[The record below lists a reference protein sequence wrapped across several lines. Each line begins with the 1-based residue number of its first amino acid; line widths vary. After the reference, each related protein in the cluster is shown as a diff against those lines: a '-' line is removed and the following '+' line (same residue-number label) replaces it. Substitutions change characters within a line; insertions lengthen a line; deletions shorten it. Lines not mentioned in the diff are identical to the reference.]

1 VDANSFLITPEAL
14 DLALLEED
22 DIVLICADSAE
33 EGRTPSFE
41 APLHAAIYAQHPE
54 IQAVFS
60 AAPAHVMAFAVS
72 AREFATSTVPESYY
86 MLRSVPKC
94 AFEEA
99 MNRPDAAAAHF
110 SSKTPVVLFDH
121 YRLVTTGETLFTAFD
136 RMEVAE
142 ATAASILT
150 AQDAGTIILLNESE
164 IRDLRDTFHLG

>member
-1 VDANSFLITPEAL
+1 
-14 DLALLEED
+14 
-22 DIVLICADSAE
+22 
-33 EGRTPSFE
+33 
-41 APLHAAIYAQHPE
+41 
-54 IQAVFS
+54 
-60 AAPAHVMAFAVS
+60 
-72 AREFATSTVPESYY
+72 
-86 MLRSVPKC
+86 
-94 AFEEA
+94 

-164 IRDLRDTFHLG
+164 IQDLRDTFHLG